1 MPPTRCRPTVSRS
14 SQNAGVVIRSCSR
27 APLPLSTL
35 RGITTSAPD
44 DWKLS
49 TIGWIFSVAIAFLGI
64 SAFTFGRWL
73 EAAGPRKAMFASAC
87 CFAGGFFVA
96 ALGVTVFVEI
106 ADDMTEADGQSFDRQ
121 VLSLMRPYAD
131 DPGRPWGP
139 WWLKEAAADLTSLGG
154 ISVLGL
160 FALIVVL
167 FLLSQ
172 RKWLSS
178 LLLVLGLTG
187 GVMLSEGLKAVF
199 ERARPPAAMQAVE
212 TINASFPSGHALLST
227 VFYLSVAVMLTRA
240 FPRERFKVFV
250 LGVGILLALLVGLTR
265 IYLGAHWATD
275 VFAGWA
281 GVAAREF
288 YEVDDPGKRAVPTVS
303 F

>member
-1 MPPTRCRPTVSRS
+1 MT
-14 SQNAGVVIRSCSR
+14 
-27 APLPLSTL
+27 LSDV
-35 RGITTSAPD
+35 R
-44 DWKLS
+44 
-49 TIGWIFSVAIAFLGI
+49 AFLI
-64 SAFTFGRWL
+64 RALTVART
-73 EAAGPRKAMFASAC
+73 EI
-87 CFAGGFFVA
+87 A
-96 ALGVTVFVEI
+96 ALVALFVIAIGIVSFVEL
-106 ADDMTEADGQSFDRQ
+106 ADDMTEADGIAFDNH
-121 VLSLMRPYAD
+121 VLALLRPYAD

-139 WWLKEAAADLTSLGG
+139 WWLKEAAADITSLGG

-160 FALIVVL
+160 FALIVIV

-178 LLLVLGLTG
+178 LLLVVGLAG
-187 GVMLSEGLKAVF
+187 GVALSEGLKAVF
-199 ERARPPAAMQAVE
+199 ERARPPATMQAVE

-281 GVAAREF
+281 VGAAWAMVLWLVAYGVARWQ
-288 YEVDDPGKRAVPTVS
+288 KRHRAALQDEASPIEAAPNPTKV
-303 F
+303 

>member
-1 MPPTRCRPTVSRS
+1 M
-14 SQNAGVVIRSCSR
+14 
-27 APLPLSTL
+27 
-35 RGITTSAPD
+35 
-44 DWKLS
+44 
-49 TIGWIFSVAIAFLGI
+49 
-64 SAFTFGRWL
+64 
-73 EAAGPRKAMFASAC
+73 
-87 CFAGGFFVA
+87 
-96 ALGVTVFVEI
+96 
-106 ADDMTEADGQSFDRQ
+106 
-121 VLSLMRPYAD
+121 
-131 DPGRPWGP
+131 
-139 WWLKEAAADLTSLGG
+139 
-154 ISVLGL
+154 LGL
-160 FALIVVL
+160 FALIVIV

-178 LLLVLGLTG
+178 LLLVVGLAG
-187 GVMLSEGLKAVF
+187 GVALSEGLKAVF

-281 GVAAREF
+281 VGAAWAMALWLVAYGVARWQ
-288 YEVDDPGKRAVPTVS
+288 KRRRAPLQDEPSPCLLYTS
-303 F
+303 DAADE

>member
-1 MPPTRCRPTVSRS
+1 MAVSDFRPFLIRLLTV
-14 SQNAGVVIRSCSR
+14 AR
-27 APLPLSTL
+27 AET
-35 RGITTSAPD
+35 
-44 DWKLS
+44 
-49 TIGWIFSVAIAFLGI
+49 
-64 SAFTFGRWL
+64 
-73 EAAGPRKAMFASAC
+73 AALTAL
-87 CFAGGFFVA
+87 FVA

-121 VLSLMRPYAD
+121 VLGLMRPYAD

-178 LLLVLGLTG
+178 LLLVLGLAG
-187 GVMLSEGLKAVF
+187 GVALSEGLKAVF
-199 ERARPPAAMQAVE
+199 ERERPPQALQAVE

-227 VFYLSVAVMLTRA
+227 VFYLTLGVMLTRA
-240 FPRERFKVFV
+240 FPRRRLKAYV
-250 LGVGILLALLVGLTR
+250 LGCAVVIALLIGLTR
-265 IYLGAHWATD
+265 IYLGAHWASD
-275 VFAGWA
+275 VFAGWSVGA
-281 GVAAREF
+281 AWSMALWLVAYAAERRQRLH
-288 YEVDDPGKRAVPTVS
+288 DAPLQDAP
-303 F
+303 

>member
-1 MPPTRCRPTVSRS
+1 MAVSDLRPFLIRLLTV
-14 SQNAGVVIRSCSR
+14 AR
-27 APLPLSTL
+27 AET
-35 RGITTSAPD
+35 
-44 DWKLS
+44 
-49 TIGWIFSVAIAFLGI
+49 
-64 SAFTFGRWL
+64 
-73 EAAGPRKAMFASAC
+73 AALTAL
-87 CFAGGFFVA
+87 FVA
-96 ALGVTVFVEI
+96 ALGVTAFVEI

-199 ERARPPAAMQAVE
+199 ERERPPQALQAVE
-212 TINASFPSGHALLST
+212 TINASFPSGHALLAT

-240 FPRERFKVFV
+240 FPRRRFKIFV
-250 LGVGILLALLVGLTR
+250 LGVGMVMALLVGLTR

-281 GVAAREF
+281 VGSAWAMLLWLVAYGVARWQKRRRAPLQDEPSPTAD
-288 YEVDDPGKRAVPTVS
+288 ETPGDPTKV
-303 F
+303 